1 MMLSE
6 ETSAVRPQKQTRF
19 NGAKLV
25 WMLKGSPLTVTSAV
39 IIVLMLLMMI
49 FSPWLATHDPNAID
63 LTARLL
69 PPSAAHW
76 FGTDEVGR
84 DLFSRVL
91 VGSQQSILAGLVV
104 VAIAGMIGSLLG
116 CLSGVL
122 GGRADAIIMR
132 IMDIMLSIPSLVLTM
147 ALAAALGPSLFN
159 AMLAIA
165 IVRIPFY
172 VRLARGQALVV
183 RQYTYVQAAKTF
195 GASRWHLI
203 NWHILRNSLPPLIVQ
218 ASLDIG
224 SAILMAATLG
234 FIGLGAQQPS
244 AEWGAMV
251 ANGRNYVLDQWWYC
265 AFPGAAILLTA
276 VGFNLFGDGIRDL
289 LDPKS
294 GCGKSTLA
302 QLLMGMLQP
311 SHGQYIRS
319 GSQRIMQMV
328 FQDPL
333 SSLNPRLPVW
343 RIITE
348 PLWIAKRSSEQQ
360 RRALAEELAVQVGIR
375 PEYLDRLPHAFSGGQ
390 RQRIAIAR
398 ALSSQPD
405 VIVLDEPTSALDISV
420 QAQILN
426 LLVTLQEN
434 HGLTYVLI
442 SHNVSVIRHMSDRV
456 AVMYLGQ
463 IVELGDAQQVLTA
476 PAHPYTR
483 LLLDSLPAIDKP
495 LEEEWALRKTD
506 LPGNRTLPQGCFF
519 YERCPLAT
527 HGCEVRQ
534 SLAIREDGRE
544 LRCWRAL

>member
-25 WMLKGSPLTVTSAV
+25 WMLKVTSAV

-289 LDPKS
+289 LDPKA
-294 GCGKSTLA
+294 GGK
-302 QLLMGMLQP
+302 
-311 SHGQYIRS
+311 
-319 GSQRIMQMV
+319 
-328 FQDPL
+328 
-333 SSLNPRLPVW
+333 
-343 RIITE
+343 
-348 PLWIAKRSSEQQ
+348 
-360 RRALAEELAVQVGIR
+360 
-375 PEYLDRLPHAFSGGQ
+375 
-390 RQRIAIAR
+390 
-398 ALSSQPD
+398 
-405 VIVLDEPTSALDISV
+405 
-420 QAQILN
+420 
-426 LLVTLQEN
+426 
-434 HGLTYVLI
+434 
-442 SHNVSVIRHMSDRV
+442 
-456 AVMYLGQ
+456 
-463 IVELGDAQQVLTA
+463 
-476 PAHPYTR
+476 
-483 LLLDSLPAIDKP
+483 
-495 LEEEWALRKTD
+495 
-506 LPGNRTLPQGCFF
+506 
-519 YERCPLAT
+519 
-527 HGCEVRQ
+527 Q
-534 SLAIREDGRE
+534 S
-544 LRCWRAL
+544 

>member
-25 WMLKGSPLTVTSAV
+25 WMLKGSPLTVTGAV

-234 FIGLGAQQPS
+234 LIGLGAQQPS

-289 LDPKS
+289 LDPKA
-294 GCGKSTLA
+294 GGK
-302 QLLMGMLQP
+302 
-311 SHGQYIRS
+311 
-319 GSQRIMQMV
+319 
-328 FQDPL
+328 
-333 SSLNPRLPVW
+333 
-343 RIITE
+343 
-348 PLWIAKRSSEQQ
+348 
-360 RRALAEELAVQVGIR
+360 
-375 PEYLDRLPHAFSGGQ
+375 
-390 RQRIAIAR
+390 
-398 ALSSQPD
+398 
-405 VIVLDEPTSALDISV
+405 
-420 QAQILN
+420 
-426 LLVTLQEN
+426 
-434 HGLTYVLI
+434 
-442 SHNVSVIRHMSDRV
+442 
-456 AVMYLGQ
+456 
-463 IVELGDAQQVLTA
+463 
-476 PAHPYTR
+476 
-483 LLLDSLPAIDKP
+483 
-495 LEEEWALRKTD
+495 
-506 LPGNRTLPQGCFF
+506 
-519 YERCPLAT
+519 
-527 HGCEVRQ
+527 Q
-534 SLAIREDGRE
+534 S
-544 LRCWRAL
+544 